1 MGIREKPTETIIR
14 LFQQAVL
21 LNEGEGELKSSRWLY
36 LLPKKKKGNFEA
48 WQFFPSNLEQ
58 F

>member
-36 LLPKKKKGNFEA
+36 LLPKKKKKEILKHGNFSL
-48 WQFFPSNLEQ
+48 QI
-58 F
+58 